1 MSSESK
7 PVIGSLPGI
16 SSSWKPPATAAGTS
30 TVGQLLNFWQ
40 YLSREK
46 EIPMSE
52 REIGASRERESAQ
65 EEEEQSRLEIEN
77 VKLKDELKNLRREYD
92 NLTENNVRLEEEKK
106 VLERRSEERYKKIN
120 EELLKEQEEK
130 CKLIEKLKS
139 DKNEAAIKLEASEKR
154 FRLLEERFSR
164 LEKYVEVKEGKM
176 AENRYGDWIADNG
189 AHPASTPDAMGSS
202 RTKMKDASS
211 SIIVASPV
219 VVLSDSDE
227 ERPVDEGASLANLCG
242 SEGLGQTEKS
252 SSTHKSH
259 EKKEK
264 RAVKRKRSLRKSHDS
279 GVSPRKKMYL
289 HDLQD
294 RRVSSR
300 SSSRGDGS
308 KGSAVAPSK
317 GGFFMDSED
326 SDTYLKSQ
334 KARGG
339 PWLLEPDMCL
349 AFEDDP
355 ELCMDAVCALYRL
368 QLSLPLSLK
377 RLDKELDIVRV
388 AKYLIHDHPENK
400 LKRSVAEVS
409 KDVVVECKRLAL
421 HHSGELFRVYCSVQL
436 ILGSMGAR
444 RTILRCGCRAAG
456 EWPEAVVSVEND
468 L

>member
-92 NLTENNVRLEEEKK
+92 NLTENN
-106 VLERRSEERYKKIN
+106 KIN

-139 DKNEAAIKLEASEKR
+139 EKNEAAIKLEASEKR
-154 FRLLEERFSR
+154 FRLLEERYSR

-227 ERPVDEGASLANLCG
+227 ERPVNEGASLANLCG
-242 SEGLGQTEKS
+242 CLGQTEKS
-252 SSTHKSH
+252 SSTHKSQ

-264 RAVKRKRSLRKSHDS
+264 RARREEE
-279 GVSPRKKMYL
+279 KK
-289 HDLQD
+289 
-294 RRVSSR
+294 
-300 SSSRGDGS
+300 
-308 KGSAVAPSK
+308 
-317 GGFFMDSED
+317 
-326 SDTYLKSQ
+326 
-334 KARGG
+334 
-339 PWLLEPDMCL
+339 LEEEP
-349 AFEDDP
+349 
-355 ELCMDAVCALYRL
+355 
-368 QLSLPLSLK
+368 
-377 RLDKELDIVRV
+377 
-388 AKYLIHDHPENK
+388 
-400 LKRSVAEVS
+400 
-409 KDVVVECKRLAL
+409 
-421 HHSGELFRVYCSVQL
+421 
-436 ILGSMGAR
+436 
-444 RTILRCGCRAAG
+444 
-456 EWPEAVVSVEND
+456 
-468 L
+468 